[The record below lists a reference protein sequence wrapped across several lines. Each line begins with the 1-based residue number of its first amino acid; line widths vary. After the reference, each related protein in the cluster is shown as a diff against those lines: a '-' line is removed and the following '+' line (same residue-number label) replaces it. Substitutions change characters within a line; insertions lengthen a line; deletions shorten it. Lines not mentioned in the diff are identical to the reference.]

1 MSNQH
6 QAPSALTFADK
17 TRREWYLFTLEL
29 HLAGMPD
36 KKVKEIKQGLRG
48 ELTAAAQDVGMR
60 GAIRQA
66 GNVRVIAAEYLDAHG
81 TKVPRVWAGSIALA
95 VLLYGWLLAVISH
108 LDGMINAVEQF
119 DVVAPTTVT
128 SRWLL
133 SEFYV
138 EVSADGIEAFGL
150 IGTTQTLVVTLA
162 VFAVVS
168 LAVARVW
175 RVWIR

>member
-1 MSNQH
+1 MSNQQ

-81 TKVPRVWAGSIALA
+81 TKVPRVWAGSVALA

-128 SRWLL
+128 STWLL

-138 EVSADGIEAFGL
+138 EVSDDGIEAFGL
-150 IGTTQTLVVTLA
+150 IGTTQTLVVTLS
-162 VFAVVS
+162 VFAGIS
-168 LAVARVW
+168 LIVARIW